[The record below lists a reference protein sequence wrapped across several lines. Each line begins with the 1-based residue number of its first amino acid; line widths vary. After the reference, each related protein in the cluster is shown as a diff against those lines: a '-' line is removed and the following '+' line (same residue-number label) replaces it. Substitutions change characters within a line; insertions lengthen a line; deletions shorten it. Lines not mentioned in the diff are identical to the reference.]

1 MAMLES
7 LDGTT
12 GSIEQV
18 VAIIER
24 DGGVIIENFLTPEQL
39 SGMREDLLP
48 LIEQQAT
55 GRDVF
60 FGQNTRRL
68 SALFAKTRY
77 SADVVT
83 HPLYLPA
90 AKHFVCVPQHRWS
103 GDTYMEVTCGLQVGV
118 TQAIQIGPGEGG
130 QALHRDDGAFFWSR
144 NFGREARLQVMI
156 ALTDFTAENGGT
168 MVVPGSHHWDDER
181 QPRPEEAIPTEM
193 TAGSALLFLG
203 GVYHGGGTNR
213 TDKEWRTGVTYA
225 LDASFVRQEENHY
238 LALTPEL
245 VASYSE
251 DVQRLLGWSMSGRA
265 LGWIEVD
272 GVLTDPN
279 FLLKSQEKSVALGG

>member
-1 MAMLES
+1 MLTR
-7 LDGTT
+7 LDGETAA
-12 GSIEQV
+12 IEDV
-18 VAIIER
+18 IAVLDR
-24 DGGVIIENFLTPEQL
+24 DGGVIIENFLNRGQL
-39 SGMREDLLP
+39 EGMRNDLLP
-48 LIEQQAT
+48 LIEQQST
-55 GRDVF
+55 GRDAF

-68 SALFAKTRY
+68 SALFAKTRH

-90 AKHFVCVPQHRWS
+90 ARHFVCVPQHRWS
-103 GDTYMEVTCGLQVGV
+103 GDTYMEVTCDLQVGV

-181 QPRPEEAIPTEM
+181 KPLAEEAIPTEM
-193 TAGSALLFLG
+193 KAGSALLFLG

-213 TDKEWRTGVTYA
+213 TESEWRTGVTFA

-245 VASYSE
+245 VASYPE
-251 DVQRLLGWSMSGRA
+251 EVQRLLGWSMSGRA
-265 LGWIEVD
+265 LGWVEVD
-272 GVLTDPN
+272 GLLADPN
-279 FLLKSQEKSVALGG
+279 FLLKPLEKSTVAGG

>member
-1 MAMLES
+1 MALQR

-12 GSIEQV
+12 ALIEQV
-18 VAIIER
+18 IAVLDR
-24 DGGVIIENFLTPEQL
+24 DGGVIIENFLTSAQL
-39 SGMREDLLP
+39 AGMREDLLP
-48 LIEQQAT
+48 LIEQQST
-55 GRDVF
+55 GRDAF

-68 SALFAKTRY
+68 SGLFAKTRY

-90 AKHFVCVPQHRWS
+90 ARHFVCVPQHRWS
-103 GDTYMEVTCGLQVGV
+103 GDSYMEVTCDLQVGV
-118 TQAIQIGPGEGG
+118 SQAIQIGPGEGG

-156 ALTDFTAENGGT
+156 ALTDFTAGNGGT

-181 QPRPEEAIPTEM
+181 KPLAEEAIPTEM
-193 TAGSALLFLG
+193 KAGSALLFLG

-213 TDKEWRTGVTYA
+213 TESEWRTGVTFA

-245 VASYSE
+245 VASYPE
-251 DVQRLLGWSMSGRA
+251 EIQRLLGWSMSGRA

-272 GVLTDPN
+272 GELADPN
-279 FLLKSQEKSVALGG
+279 FLLRPLEESAVAGA

>member
-1 MAMLES
+1 MVTLVRLNGAA
-7 LDGTT
+7 T
-12 GSIEQV
+12 SIEDV
-18 VAIIER
+18 ISVLDR
-24 DGGVIIENFLTPEQL
+24 DGGVIIENFLTPAQL
-39 SGMREDLLP
+39 AGMRDDLLP
-48 LIEQQAT
+48 LIEEQST
-55 GRDVF
+55 GRDDF
-60 FGQNTRRL
+60 FGMNTRRL
-68 SALFAKTRY
+68 SSLFAKTRY

-103 GDTYMEVTCGLQVGV
+103 GENYMEVTCDVQVGV
-118 TQAIQIGPGEGG
+118 SQAIQIGPGQGG

-144 NFGREARLQVMI
+144 KFGREARLQVMI
-156 ALTDFTAENGGT
+156 ALSDFTAENGGT
-168 MVVPGSHHWDDER
+168 MVIPGSHRWDDER
-181 QPRPEEAIPTEM
+181 KPHIDEAIPTEM
-193 TAGSALLFLG
+193 SAGSALLFLG

-213 TDKEWRTGVTYA
+213 TESEWRTGATFA

-245 VASYSE
+245 VASYPE

-272 GVLTDPN
+272 GELSDPN
-279 FLLKSQEKSVALGG
+279 FLLKPLEKRAALAG